1 MEENKQ
7 ICACSQDLNLVYRPS
22 KTYKVLVGC
31 GNIYITCD
39 LKEDGSLHK
48 VRMQRTSK
56 VKCSISILQP
66 LFRSATFQSRRDIL
80 QAIKDHK
87 GSEAYACD
95 RYNIII
101 KSAMKQGKLAAY
113 SCADAIARVLE
124 RVLAEQN
131 GKNK

>member
-1 MEENKQ
+1 MEF
-7 ICACSQDLNLVYRPS
+7 AYRHS

-39 LKEDGSLHK
+39 LNPDGSLHK

-56 VKCSISILQP
+56 VHCSISILQP
-66 LFRSATFQSRRDIL
+66 LFRSATFQTRRDIL

-87 GSEAYACD
+87 GSEIDACD
-95 RYNIII
+95 KYNIAI

-113 SCADAIARVLE
+113 NCSDAIARVLE
-124 RVLAEQN
+124 RILEEQ
-131 GKNK
+131 KKK